1 MSIQQN
7 KGEGEGKTDAED
19 KLSDKDVEGFL
30 RANPDFF
37 QEHTELLM
45 DLKVPHPNTGSAVSL
60 IEHQVELLRKQ
71 NSKIQKQLDELI
83 QIAREN
89 DRLSKTMHQLVLSIM
104 NAKNLN
110 ELLALLYNSLR
121 SDFSADTVCIRFLAQ
136 PKSSKFSVNKEFSA
150 DIELMTKHFGR
161 QLKEGKA
168 ICGRAKTEQKKIL
181 FEEQGGKIK
190 SLAFIPLNFGNSFG
204 MLAIGSFDEKR
215 FHSGMGTLFLNQLG
229 QIISKAAGKFIKTE

>member
-7 KGEGEGKTDAED
+7 KGEGDVDE
-19 KLSDKDVEGFL
+19 KLSDKDVEEFL
-30 RANPDFF
+30 RAHPDFF
-37 QEHTELLM
+37 ENHTELLM
-45 DLKVPHPNTGSAVSL
+45 DLRVPHPNTGSAVSL

-71 NSKIQKQLDELI
+71 NGKIQKQLDELI

-89 DRLSKTMHQLVLSIM
+89 DRLSKNMHQLVLSLM
-104 NAKNLN
+104 GAKNLN
-110 ELLALLYNSLR
+110 ETLALLYNNLR
-121 SDFSADTVCIRFLAQ
+121 TDFSADAVCIRFLAQ
-136 PKSSKFSVNKEFSA
+136 PKSTKLTSNKEFSA
-150 DIELMTKHFGR
+150 DVALMSKHFGR

-190 SLAFIPLNFGNSFG
+190 SLAFIPLVFTNSFG
-204 MLAIGSFDEKR
+204 FLAIGSYDEKR

-229 QIISKAAGKFIKTE
+229 QIVSKTVGRFLKAE

>member
-7 KGEGEGKTDAED
+7 KGEGKGDVEE
-19 KLSDKDVEGFL
+19 KLSDKEVEEFL

-37 QEHTELLM
+37 ENHTQLLM
-45 DLKVPHPNTGSAVSL
+45 DLKIPHPNTGSAVSL

-71 NSKIQKQLDELI
+71 NTKIQKQLDELV
-83 QIAREN
+83 QIARDN
-89 DRLSKTMHQLVLSIM
+89 DRLSKNMHQLSLSLM
-104 NAKNLN
+104 GVKNLT
-110 ELLALLYNSLR
+110 EVLTLLYNNLR

-136 PKSSKFSVNKEFSA
+136 PKSAKLSSNKEFSA
-150 DIELMTKHFGR
+150 NVGDMTKHFGR

-181 FEEQGGKIK
+181 FEEQGSKVK
-190 SLAFIPLNFGNSFG
+190 SLAFIPLKFTNSVGF
-204 MLAIGSFDEKR
+204 LAIGSFDEKR

-229 QIISKAAGKFIKTE
+229 QIVSKTADRFLKSE